1 VTNLTTFKFNDLLPL
16 SVKDDP
22 KFVAASTCL
31 DKLFNGFDER
41 VKLMF
46 IYSRIDELDSQ
57 QLDDLAWQWNIGYY
71 EGYSFAETLE
81 DKRALVKNAIMLHW
95 HKGTLWA
102 MKSVPRFLGMP
113 AFSVEWF
120 EADLLG
126 TEMEPYE
133 FDFAIDT
140 GVRGA
145 SPTIQQDIRNLINNL
160 KNTRSYLRHII
171 LMSSWRVTAYFGAQS
186 QGVNLGTI
194 RPLWWPGGTAEIK
207 YSQGA
212 VSYGAAAGHVRPLIW
227 LKKVMPIDYAWVIGS
242 QAMVAGRVIPKPW
255 SGGDIAL
262 RYGRAVGGYGASV
275 GYVKPKYWLG
285 GDVVLEYGRAV
296 GQYSSSSVSVRPMF
310 WPGASIHQR
319 YGRATGSYG
328 AQTGRVTPKKWQGGS
343 VKVNYNRALG
353 NYSASRTRVYPK
365 IALVNIAAKIIKNN
379 RMGMYAA
386 TVGRVYPKYQYSI

>member
-1 VTNLTTFKFNDLLPL
+1 VTDLTTFKFNDLLPL

-31 DKLFNGFDER
+31 DKLFEGFDER

-46 IYSRIDELDSQ
+46 IYSRIDELNNEQ
-57 QLDDLAWQWNIGYY
+57 IDDLAWQWNIGYY

-126 TEMEPYE
+126 TTMEPYE

-160 KNTRSYLRHII
+160 KNTRSYLRNII
-171 LMSSWRVTAYFGAQS
+171 LMISWQVTAYFGAQS

-194 RPLWWPGGTAEIK
+194 RPLPWKGGTASVV
-207 YSQGA
+207 YC
-212 VSYGAAAGHVRPLIW
+212 
-227 LKKVMPIDYAWVIGS
+227 WVIVS
-242 QAMVAGRVIPKPW
+242 QAVVTARVNPQSW
-255 SGGDIAL
+255 LGDEITL
-262 RYGRAVGGYGASV
+262 KHGRAVGGYSAII
-275 GYVKPKYWLG
+275 GYVKPMYWLG
-285 GDVVLEYGRAV
+285 GDIKIILGRAV
-296 GQYSSSSVSVRPMF
+296 GSQSVVAGSVRPKP
-310 WPGASIHQR
+310 WLGDDIVLR
-319 YGRATGSYG
+319 KGRATGSYG
-328 AQTGRVTPKKWQGGS
+328 AQNVHVTPRKYYGGK
-343 VKVNYNRALG
+343 VKVRYNCILG
-353 NYSASRTRVYPK
+353 TYV
-365 IALVNIAAKIIKNN
+365 V
-379 RMGMYAA
+379 
-386 TVGRVYPKYQYSI
+386 TVGRVYPKCSI